1 MVMVY
6 NIRVDLADHLYYSK
20 GVSAKSNAEL
30 VVSAVRISKELN
42 LEIASPTEARELLKI
57 NEK

>member
-1 MVMVY
+1 MVY

-20 GVSAKSNAEL
+20 GVLAKSNAEL

-42 LEIASPTEARELLKI
+42 LEIASPTEVRELLKI